1 VKTAAHRITTLFE
14 NLIFGHRTVVLV
26 LIALFTILMAFF
38 ASRTRIDAGFL
49 KQLPLEHPYI
59 QTFVQYQ
66 EQFGGA
72 NRVIIALTVTEGD
85 IFTPEFFEA
94 LKGVTDEVFFI
105 PGVDRPSVTSLFTP
119 NVRFVEIVED
129 GFSGGNVI
137 PADFEPTPGDME
149 LVRQNII
156 KSGRVGQLV
165 SNDFTGATVTA
176 QLLEID
182 PATGAKIDYL
192 AVARYLEEK
201 IRDPY
206 VARGES
212 IGLRIHIIG
221 FARLMGDISE
231 GSRQV
236 LLFLAISMFLTGGFV
251 HFYTHAFRLTVWP
264 MLCSVIA
271 VVWQLGLLNALGFG
285 IDPLSILVPFL
296 VFAIGVSHGVQMV
309 RAFREAVIDGMDSDR
324 AARSAFRSILIPG
337 GTALLTDTVGFITML
352 LIKIEIIHELA
363 ITASLGV
370 GLILIT
376 NLLLLPLLLSWVTL
390 DQKTKDR
397 VNRRAPRTRAL
408 WGRAALLTRPVPSV
422 AILVVAFALGAYG
435 LAQSTKVQIGDLDAG
450 SPELRLDSRYNRD
463 TAVITERFS
472 IGVDILSVI
481 VETVPNGCIDTEI
494 MSLINDFEWHLRN
507 VPGVQSTV
515 SLSSVA
521 KVLNAGWNEGSLKWR
536 IIPENPQVLAQAINP
551 IETSSGLLNSDGS
564 VMPVVAFLADHK
576 AETIT
581 AVVDA
586 VKEFSDANPSD
597 RVKFRLASGSVGV
610 MAATN
615 EVVRA
620 AQFPI
625 VAWVFGAVIV
635 LCLITFRSVRATL
648 CIVLP
653 LTLVSLLA
661 YALMVYLGIGLKPQT
676 LPVVA
681 LGVGIGVD
689 YGIYLFSQ
697 LQEHFAKGQSFEEA
711 MPNAFVKTGSA
722 VMFTGVTLAAGV
734 STWIFSDL
742 KWQADMGI
750 LLTFMFLVNMLAAII
765 VLPALARWLYLRKNA
780 A

>member
-1 VKTAAHRITTLFE
+1 MKTLMSKITTFLE
-14 NLIFGHRTVVLV
+14 NMIFGHRVMVLV
-26 LIALFTILMAFF
+26 LVSLFTILMGVF

-59 QTFVQYQ
+59 KTFVQYQ

-72 NRVIIALTVTEGD
+72 NRVIIALTVPEGD
-85 IFTPEFFEA
+85 LFNPEFFAA
-94 LKGVTDEVFFI
+94 LKGVTNEVFFI
-105 PGVDRPSVTSLFTP
+105 PGVDRSSVTSLFTP

-137 PADFEPTPGDME
+137 PADFEPTPEHME
-149 LVRQNII
+149 VVRQNII

-165 SNDFTGATVTA
+165 SNDFTGAIVQA
-176 QLLEID
+176 QLLDVD
-182 PATGAKIDYL
+182 PSTGVKLDYI
-192 AVARYLEEK
+192 AVAKYLEEK
-201 IRDPY
+201 IRNPY
-206 VARGES
+206 VAQGEG

-231 GSRQV
+231 GALEV
-236 LLFLAISMFLTGGFV
+236 LAFLGISIVITAVLVFLYV
-251 HFYTHAFRLTVWP
+251 RSFRLTLWT
-264 MLCSVIA
+264 LTCSMVA

-296 VFAIGVSHGVQMV
+296 IFAIGVSHAVQMV
-309 RAFREAVIDGMDSDR
+309 RAFRNAVFVG
-324 AARSAFRSILIPG
+324 AGPEVGARTAFRNILVPG
-337 GTALLTDTVGFITML
+337 AIALITDTIGFITMI
-352 LIKIEIIHELA
+352 LIKIEIIRELA

-370 GLILIT
+370 GLIIIT
-376 NLLLLPLLLSWVTL
+376 NLVLLPALLSTVTL
-390 DQKTKDR
+390 SKKLRTSVKL
-397 VNRRAPRTRAL
+397 AEPRTRAF
-408 WGRAALLTRPVPSV
+408 WRSFNRVTEPIPATVIIVV
-422 AILVVAFALGAYG
+422 AIAAAAFGAR
-435 LAQSTKVQIGDLDAG
+435 QSAKVQIGDLDAG

-463 TAVITERFS
+463 TAIITERFS

-507 VPGVQSTV
+507 VPGVQSTI

-536 IIPENPQVLAQAINP
+536 IIPENPQVLAQAISP
-551 IETSSGLLNSDGS
+551 IETSSGMLNADGS
-564 VMPVVAFLADHK
+564 VMPVVAFLSDHK

-581 AVVDA
+581 AVVAA
-586 VKEFSDANPSD
+586 VKEFSEAHPSD

-615 EVVRA
+615 EVVHA

-625 VAWVFGAVIV
+625 VAWVFGAVIL
-635 LCLITFRSVRATL
+635 LCLITFQSIRATL

-653 LTLVSLLA
+653 LTLVSLLS

-689 YGIYLFSQ
+689 YGIYLFSR
-697 LQEHFAKGQSFEEA
+697 LQESFAQGKSFAEA
-711 MPNAFVKTGSA
+711 MPTAFVKTGSS

-734 STWIFSDL
+734 TTWIFSDL

-765 VLPALARWLYLRKNA
+765 VLPALARWFYVRKNVA
-780 A
+780 

>member
-1 VKTAAHRITTLFE
+1 MKMVMNRVTTLLE
-14 NLIFGHRTVVLV
+14 NLIFGRRMIVLM
-26 LIALFTILMAFF
+26 LIGLFTILMGVF

-49 KQLPLEHPYI
+49 KQLPHEHPYI

-72 NRVIIALTVTEGD
+72 NRVIIALTVPEGN
-85 IFTPEFFEA
+85 IFTPEFFAA
-94 LKGVTDEVFFI
+94 LKGVTNEVFFI

-137 PADFEPTPGDME
+137 PADFEPTPEGME
-149 LVRQNII
+149 QVRQNII

-165 SNDFTGATVTA
+165 SNDFTGAIVQA
-176 QLLEID
+176 QLLDVD
-182 PATGAKIDYL
+182 PATGVKLDYL
-192 AVARYLEEK
+192 AVARYLEER

-206 VARGES
+206 VKQGAS

-221 FARLMGDISE
+221 FARLMGDISDGALE
-231 GSRQV
+231 V
-236 LLFLAISMFLTGGFV
+236 LIFLAISMFLTGGFV
-251 HFYTHAFRLTVWP
+251 HFYTRAFRLTIWP

-309 RAFREAVIDGMDSDR
+309 RAFRNAVFDGADPET
-324 AARSAFRSILIPG
+324 AARMAFRTILVPG
-337 GTALLTDTVGFITML
+337 AIALITDTIGFITMI
-352 LIKIEIIHELA
+352 LIKIEIIHDLA

-376 NLLLLPLLLSWVTL
+376 NLVLLPVLLSTVTL
-390 DQKTKDR
+390 SKALRAR
-397 VNRRAPRTRAL
+397 VKLAEPRTRAF
-408 WGRAALLTRPVPSV
+408 WKKVNRITEPVPS
-422 AILVVAFALGAYG
+422 ALIIALSIALGGYG
-435 LAQSTKVQIGDLDAG
+435 LVQSAKVQIGDLDAG

-481 VETVPNGCIDTEI
+481 VETVPNGCIDSEI
-494 MSLINDFEWHLRN
+494 MRLINDFEWHVRN
-507 VPGVQSTV
+507 VPGVQSTI

-536 IIPENPQVLAQAINP
+536 IIPENPQVLAQAISP
-551 IETSSGLLNSDGS
+551 IETSSGLLNADGS
-564 VMPVVAFLADHK
+564 VMPVVAFLSDHK

-581 AVVDA
+581 AVVAA
-586 VKEFSDANPSD
+586 VKEFSETHPSD

-615 EVVRA
+615 EVVKN

-635 LCLITFRSVRATL
+635 LCLVTFLSVRATL

-653 LTLVSLLA
+653 LTLVSLLS
-661 YALMVYLGIGLKPQT
+661 YALMFHLGIGLKPQT

-689 YGIYLFSQ
+689 YGIYLFSSLQ
-697 LQEHFAKGQSFEEA
+697 LSFAKGMTFAEA
-711 MPNAFVKTGSA
+711 MPMAFVKTGSA

-734 STWIFSDL
+734 TTWIFSDL

-765 VLPALARWLYLRKNA
+765 VLPALARWLYREQR
-780 A
+780 

>member
-1 VKTAAHRITTLFE
+1 MKKAANRVAALLE
-14 NLIFGHRTVVLV
+14 RLIFGHRMVVLV
-26 LIALFTILMAFF
+26 LIALFTVLMAVF

-59 QTFVQYQ
+59 RTFVQYQ

-72 NRVIIALTVTEGD
+72 NRVIIALTVPEGD
-85 IFTPEFFEA
+85 IFTPEFFAA
-94 LKGVTDEVFFI
+94 LKGVTDEVFFL

-137 PADFEPTPGDME
+137 PADFQPTPEFME

-192 AVARYLEEK
+192 AVARNLEEK

-221 FARLMGDISE
+221 FARLMGDISDGAIE
-231 GSRQV
+231 V
-236 LLFLAISMFLTGGFV
+236 LMFLGVSIAITAVLVFLYV
-251 HFYTHAFRLTVWP
+251 RSFRLTLWP
-264 MLCSVIA
+264 LVCSMIA

-296 VFAIGVSHGVQMV
+296 VFAIGVSHAVQMV
-309 RAFREAVIDGMDSDR
+309 RAFRNAVFDGAPPED
-324 AARSAFRSILIPG
+324 AARTAFRIILVPG
-337 GTALLTDTVGFITML
+337 AIALITDTIGFITMI
-352 LIKIEIIHELA
+352 LIRIEIIRELA

-370 GLILIT
+370 GLIIIT
-376 NLLLLPLLLSWVTL
+376 NLILLPALLSTVRLSKALRT
-390 DQKTKDR
+390 R
-397 VNRRAPRTRAL
+397 VKLAEPRTRAF
-408 WGRAALLTRPVPSV
+408 WRGVNRITEPVP
-422 AILVVAFALGAYG
+422 ATIILAVAFALGAWG
-435 LAQSTKVQIGDLDAG
+435 LSQSTKVQIGDLDAG
-450 SPELRLDSRYNRD
+450 SPELRPDSRYNLD
-463 TAVITERFS
+463 TAVITERFN

-481 VETVPNGCIDTEI
+481 VETVPNGCIDTEV
-494 MSLINDFEWHLRN
+494 MNLINDFEWHIRN
-507 VPGVQSTV
+507 VPGVQSTI

-536 IIPENPQVLAQAINP
+536 IIPENPQVLAQAISP
-551 IETSSGLLNSDGS
+551 VETSSGLLNADGS
-564 VMPVVAFLADHK
+564 VMPVLAFLADHK

-581 AVVDA
+581 AVVAA
-586 VKEFSDANPSD
+586 VKEFSAAHPSD

-615 EVVRA
+615 EVVSA

-635 LCLITFRSVRATL
+635 LCLITFRSIRATL

-653 LTLVSLLA
+653 LTLVSLLS

-689 YGIYLFSQ
+689 YGIYLFSS
-697 LQEHFAKGQSFEEA
+697 LQSSFARGMTFAEA
-711 MPNAFVKTGSA
+711 MPAAFVHTGSA

-734 STWIFSDL
+734 ATWIFSDL

-765 VLPALARWLYLRKNA
+765 VLPALARWMYRGRRA